1 LKHVLIRQSLVF
13 PLLAML
19 VPMLMALG
27 APQYSSMSQHMSE
40 LQLLHHP
47 VATVMRI
54 APVISGLS
62 VLLFGIG
69 AYLIAPPRFAFTAL
83 TSAAVAA
90 NFISGGIFPA
100 GSPLHGLYGIG
111 FFIPL
116 LPACFAAEAGLGRG
130 VVRVSLAAAVMIMA
144 YLWLNLSGLDPY
156 RGLTQRIAIFLIFG
170 WYAYASYQLLHML
183 GSSKAGATS
192 AEISGPEQGSAK
204 QIIHAERASRVGSV
218 QVLDVTRNCV

>member
-1 LKHVLIRQSLVF
+1 MKHVLIRQSLVV
-13 PLLAML
+13 PQMAML

-27 APQYSSMSQHMSE
+27 APQYSSMSQHVSE

-83 TSAAVAA
+83 TSAAVAV

-111 FFIPL
+111 LFL
-116 LPACFAAEAGLGRG
+116 ALVPACFAAEAGLGRD
-130 VVRVSLAAAVMIMA
+130 VVRVSLFAAVMTMA

-156 RGLTQRIAIFLIFG
+156 RGLTQRIALFLIFG
-170 WYAYASYQLLHML
+170 WYAYASYQLLRLL
-183 GSSKAGATS
+183 GPANA
-192 AEISGPEQGSAK
+192 
-204 QIIHAERASRVGSV
+204 GSV
-218 QVLDVTRNCV
+218 STKSLNTESGIG